1 MKGCITSWSPG
12 MQRRYGSTRQVA
24 RGQTSHQLLRTTF
37 LGTLQEI
44 EATLVNEIVGTPITL
59 PDELSKHESSDFR
72 QATWQLVA
80 ILAAPLVWGSMIPAA
95 CRANAALLRIRRTY
109 NEDCA
114 DCPAP

>member
-59 PDELSKHESSDFR
+59 PDELSKHESSDF
-72 QATWQLVA
+72 A
-80 ILAAPLVWGSMIPAA
+80 
-95 CRANAALLRIRRTY
+95 RRPG
-109 NEDCA
+109 NSSLFLQRRLFGDR
-114 DCPAP
+114 